1 MQACNFPEKRTRWQ
15 VFSCESCETLKNIFF
30 VEHLR
35 ATASEQTWNF
45 MWCYSWLS
53 ETGHP
58 TQWHIQTY
66 WLSCICTIVTWNT
79 FIRRTYVFLIN
90 YTLKDPTNIYVL
102 VFFRTPCEVFWSVMN
117 KSTVRSSR
125 SQLLYRLAISK
136 KFTYFL

>member
-90 YTLKDPTNIYVL
+90 YTLKDPTNIYMCW
-102 VFFRTPCEVFWSVMN
+102 F
-117 KSTVRSSR
+117 SSGLHAKCFEASWI
-125 SQLLYRLAISK
+125 SQLLEAAVHSCSID
-136 KFTYFL
+136 